1 MAYGKIVADQI
12 QHSSEGTVGT
22 QYVVN
27 GSAKVWASYSQ
38 HNEVVNNSFNESSV
52 TDINTGDFDLNYI
65 SAMSSQWYSVSGIA
79 SAARVT
85 VSHRTGDNFATN
97 GSTTTVFK
105 CNTSYASGTGSI
117 DYDTR
122 PTTITIVGDLA

>member
-1 MAYGKIVADQI
+1 MTSVLNVDSIAAKD
-12 QHSSEGTVGT
+12 GTSPVELT
-22 QYVVN
+22 KQAT
-27 GSAKVWASYSQ
+27 AKVWASYSQ

-79 SAARVT
+79 SASRVT
-85 VSHRTGDNFATN
+85 VSHRTGDNFANN
-97 GSTTTVFK
+97 GSTTTAFK